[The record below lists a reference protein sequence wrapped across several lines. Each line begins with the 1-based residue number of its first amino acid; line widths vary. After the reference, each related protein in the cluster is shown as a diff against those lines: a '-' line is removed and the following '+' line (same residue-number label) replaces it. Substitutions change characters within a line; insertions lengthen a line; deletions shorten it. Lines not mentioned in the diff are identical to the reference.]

1 MRDVAIKHRG
11 SMWVNVL
18 LVDSQSMLL
27 DLIDISSINS
37 PWKPLIV
44 DFIDH
49 LFNRLINLHR

>member
-1 MRDVAIKHRG
+1 
-11 SMWVNVL
+11 MWVNVL

-27 DLIDISSINS
+27 DLIDISSANS